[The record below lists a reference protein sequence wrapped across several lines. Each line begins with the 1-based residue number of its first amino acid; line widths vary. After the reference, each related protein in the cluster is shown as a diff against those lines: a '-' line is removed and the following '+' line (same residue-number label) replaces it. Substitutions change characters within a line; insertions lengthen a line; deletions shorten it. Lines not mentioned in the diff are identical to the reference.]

1 MLPEP
6 LVDDLAARAGPAPH
20 QSISLERPADLVL
33 RLPRRDIR
41 ARSELIV
48 IQGLRADPDRRG
60 NTLAM
65 AVR

>member
-20 QSISLERPADLVL
+20 QPISLERPANLVH
-33 RLPRRDIR
+33 RLPGRDIR
-41 ARSELIV
+41 VRSELIV